1 MEERSI
7 LVHMTEDIDEDSG
20 AKKILEELL
29 LIATVGHLFGRDL
42 LISCIGRG

>member
-20 AKKILEELL
+20 AKKILEGLV
-29 LIATVGHLFGRDL
+29 LIATVGHSFGRDL
-42 LISCIGRG
+42 FISCIGRG

>member
-20 AKKILEELL
+20 AKKILEEVF

-42 LISCIGRG
+42 LIGCIGRG